1 MGGPVVVGVVERETV
16 GPHARHVGRHSRPH
30 PLQHGGLLLLLL
42 LLRFAE
48 GLPEAGW
55 PVAAHSG
62 GCRKFLAAPTLGEI
76 VGMAVQQRRG
86 QASQTAAKLAAGP
99 QADVVGREGETRMER
114 PVGEAVQAAGGRGRL
129 GAVTKQIQTLLRAAA
144 ALVVEPLSCNT
155 ENRQNIKI
163 YHPKSLERSFKY
175 KCCSALRTV
184 QYLLYNQRI
193 YTEETAKVVAAV
205 WG

>member
-1 MGGPVVVGVVERETV
+1 MVRRHERLL
-16 GPHARHVGRHSRPH
+16 GQGSA
-30 PLQHGGLLLLLL
+30 GLLLLLAVWIGRGKSAVML
-42 LLRFAE
+42 LLVVVMVVGGERQAALLELLRGGGGGGEE
-48 GLPEAGW
+48 GRVGRIARLPATSSSSEQFQQ
-55 PVAAHSG
+55 G

-175 KCCSALRTV
+175 
-184 QYLLYNQRI
+184 
-193 YTEETAKVVAAV
+193 
-205 WG
+205 